1 MPDNRQ
7 ALPAQTKK
15 ASEHEPPNDGK
26 ANESPNTTQTEQ
38 TVKSA
43 ESIYAIKR
51 KNKRLIADLQSKY
64 QNSRNSERYLSGLA
78 DTISTQFHN
87 VIVVPTIEYR
97 RSKNKVVHTSQDI
110 NVSIKSTLFEN
121 ISAAI
126 LHTLALERWSGR
138 SVTLCLISAATGF
151 II

>member
-15 ASEHEPPNDGK
+15 KRMNMNRLTIAKQTKARIQPKPNK
-26 ANESPNTTQTEQ
+26 Q
-38 TVKSA
+38 TVKIA
-43 ESIYAIKR
+43 ESNYAIKR
-51 KNKRLIADLQSKY
+51 KKLIKTVNATVH
-64 QNSRNSERYLSGLA
+64 RVIMSGLA
-78 DTISTQFHN
+78 DIISTQFHN

-97 RSKNKVVHTSQDI
+97 RSKNKVVHTTQDI

-121 ISAAI
+121 IPAPILSYTRWCDRSA
-126 LHTLALERWSGR
+126 TS
-138 SVTLCLISAATGF
+138 CLISAAIGF